1 MYDKKIVDYDY
12 LHNVFVNK
20 PIKEQDLL
28 DIYNKHVDIG
38 GYQDRFEKRFT
49 STLKY
54 VSRSTFWNSKMLEDI
69 YKNMMDTLL
78 NNNTLVINTNGN
90 IVRKPSSIIMVNVDR
105 QMQLVARDSPDSLD
119 ELKNKYKAYEGH
131 WIAVKVHHMISPTS
145 NDTAYRQ
152 NLVLTRN
159 FVPKDTNERSKL
171 AD

>member
-28 DIYNKHVDIG
+28 DIYNKHVDIE

-90 IVRKPSSIIMVNVDR
+90 IVRKPSSIIICCSTKKAAIAIMTPTA
-105 QMQLVARDSPDSLD
+105 LEAGPKAR
-119 ELKNKYKAYEGH
+119 
-131 WIAVKVHHMISPTS
+131 TS
-145 NDTAYRQ
+145 STTAIK
-152 NLVLTRN
+152 
-159 FVPKDTNERSKL
+159 PKHSRYM
-171 AD
+171 